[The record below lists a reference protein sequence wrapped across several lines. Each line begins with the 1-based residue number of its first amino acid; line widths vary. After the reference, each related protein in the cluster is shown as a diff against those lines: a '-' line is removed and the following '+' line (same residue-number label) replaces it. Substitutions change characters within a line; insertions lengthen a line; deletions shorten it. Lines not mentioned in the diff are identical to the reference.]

1 MKCPYRKKEAIS
13 WARKYDNYAPVKT
26 EEFADCCGTECPF
39 YKPEAKANGLTVP
52 ETCWRALVEMFNTPK
67 ARED

>member
-1 MKCPYRKKEAIS
+1 MKCPYRKSETIKRYRVNGNTGPAVE
-13 WARKYDNYAPVKT
+13 
-26 EEFADCCGTECPF
+26 EEFADCYGTECPF
-39 YKPEAKANGLTVP
+39 YKPEAEASGLTVP